1 MISLRSLFVV
11 LSLCLGHLAGAQVTN
26 SSMDTEDAF
35 LCTGSPNYESGAD
48 LSGLNFGAAGTLA
61 IAPASSAKG
70 IFESVIMFNLAAA
83 VAQFNAAYGTN
94 HWLITGV
101 ALSLASNYGEAGVQP
116 NNPIFNV
123 VAGGQFAIEWLS
135 DSNWVEG
142 TGTPNLP
149 TTDGVCYDSLPTLL
163 TPPVEILCTNTYV
176 PPGDNVRL
184 LWPLPLSTNLVGN
197 LTNGGNVSFLFFAAD
212 SQVGYLFNSYKYG
225 RGNEPYLTVV
235 ASPLLAILGGAFTN
249 GAFQLT
255 GVGGDNG
262 IYHVQTS
269 TNLATTTWVTIGS
282 VTAGTNGAILFDDSN
297 AIVPQRYY
305 RLSQ

>member
-1 MISLRSLFVV
+1 
-11 LSLCLGHLAGAQVTN
+11 
-26 SSMDTEDAF
+26 
-35 LCTGSPNYESGAD
+35 
-48 LSGLNFGAAGTLA
+48 
-61 IAPASSAKG
+61 
-70 IFESVIMFNLAAA
+70 
-83 VAQFNAAYGTN
+83 
-94 HWLITGV
+94 
-101 ALSLASNYGEAGVQP
+101 
-116 NNPIFNV
+116 
-123 VAGGQFAIEWLS
+123 
-135 DSNWVEG
+135 
-142 TGTPNLP
+142 
-149 TTDGVCYDSLPTLL
+149 
-163 TPPVEILCTNTYV
+163 
-176 PPGDNVRL
+176 L